1 MEFVLLAGLRSFAQ
15 LFSLLFSLYDDICS
29 KFPSALWPRH
39 LQTSAVPADSRCSFI
54 FTSQNKRSSAT
65 PGCSFNSASFFSR
78 ICECLVPY
86 FDSTSSEPRNVFFFS
101 LVHGCILVTHFTSP
115 GWCLVSLVL
124 PELCIVMM
132 TLSLLRF
139 YLERPCCVFLSWYVF
154 PLGLVLNI
162 LGLKDR

>member
-65 PGCSFNSASFFSR
+65 PGCSFNSASFFFPEFANVWCH
-78 ICECLVPY
+78 ILTQLLQNLVM
-86 FDSTSSEPRNVFFFS
+86 FFFFLWFMAAS
-101 LVHGCILVTHFTSP
+101 WWPTLHPLAGVWSHLS
-115 GWCLVSLVL
+115 CLSFASSWWHCHCWGFIWSDHV
-124 PELCIVMM
+124 
-132 TLSLLRF
+132 
-139 YLERPCCVFLSWYVF
+139 VFSCLDMFFHLDWS
-154 PLGLVLNI
+154 
-162 LGLKDR
+162 